1 MEPRA
6 GLQGGLVDRGEVLHE
21 RVPLLELLR
30 LLLLLLLQLFVFGGV
45 GVGAGNR
52 SGQRRRRL
60 RRRRSLLELALWLL
74 LLLLVI
80 HRRLLLRGGQGVVR
94 DPGEERGHCFSRG
107 FFALRENKG
116 GGGGLSRSVKKER
129 GKQNTT
135 SIAVAPSERKTEEVD
150 SHSHFAFSPAGAFV
164 TPPFHPSTD
173 TETNITLAFAI
184 DR

>member
-107 FFALRENKG
+107 FFA
-116 GGGGLSRSVKKER
+116 
-129 GKQNTT
+129 
-135 SIAVAPSERKTEEVD
+135 
-150 SHSHFAFSPAGAFV
+150 FSPAGAFV

>member
-1 MEPRA
+1 MREKERRKKGTGEFFFSPTFVSFFSLRCFQTFQHLVEPAVEPRA

-116 GGGGLSRSVKKER
+116 GGGGGRR
-129 GKQNTT
+129 
-135 SIAVAPSERKTEEVD
+135 EV
-150 SHSHFAFSPAGAFV
+150 
-164 TPPFHPSTD
+164 
-173 TETNITLAFAI
+173 
-184 DR
+184 